1 MKVRIKR
8 VDKFFPLPIH
18 ETKGSVGFDLICREK
33 KIVETNSAEL
43 IPVNIIIEIPKGYML
58 MIAPRGSMFK
68 KKGLLMP
75 NSIGI
80 IDQDYCGDNDEI
92 MLQVYNITNK
102 PVIIS
107 KGEKL
112 GQGIFVRIDQV
123 EWEET
128 DKIMG
133 ENRGGFGS
141 TDSD

>member
-18 ETKGSVGFDLICREK
+18 ETKGSVGFDLICREEK
-33 KIVETNSAEL
+33 TVETNSVEL
-43 IPVNIIIEIPKGYML
+43 IPVNIIVETPKGYML
-58 MIAPRGSMFK
+58 MIVPRGSMFK

-75 NSIGI
+75 NSAGI
-80 IDQDYCGDNDEI
+80 IDQDYCGDKDEI

-128 DKIMG
+128 DGSMG

>member
-1 MKVRIKR
+1 
-8 VDKFFPLPIH
+8 
-18 ETKGSVGFDLICREK
+18 
-33 KIVETNSAEL
+33 
-43 IPVNIIIEIPKGYML
+43 

-68 KKGLLMP
+68 KKGFLMP

-112 GQGIFVRIDQV
+112 GQGIFVRIFIKNCIISYSKV
-123 EWEET
+123 
-128 DKIMG
+128 IL
-133 ENRGGFGS
+133 
-141 TDSD
+141 

>member
-43 IPVNIIIEIPKGYML
+43 IPVNIIVEIPKGYML
-58 MIAPRGSMFK
+58 MIVPRGSMFK

-128 DKIMG
+128 DRSMG

>member
-8 VDKFFPLPIH
+8 IDKSFPLPVH
-18 ETKGSVGFDLICREK
+18 ETKGSVGFDLICREEK
-33 KIVETNSAEL
+33 TVKTNSAEL
-43 IPVNIIIEIPKGYML
+43 IPVNIIVETPEGYML
-58 MIAPRGSMFK
+58 MLAPRGSMFR

-75 NSIGI
+75 NSVGI
-80 IDQDYCGDNDEI
+80 IDQDYCGDSDEI

-112 GQGIFVRIDQV
+112 GQGIFVKIKKV

-128 DKIMG
+128 DKSMG

>member
-8 VDKFFPLPIH
+8 IDKSLPLPIH
-18 ETKGSVGFDLICREK
+18 ETKGSVGFDLICREER
-33 KIVETNSAEL
+33 IVDTNSVEL
-43 IPVNIIIEIPKGYML
+43 IPVNIIVETPKGYML
-58 MIAPRGSMFK
+58 MIAPRGSMFR
-68 KKGLLMP
+68 KKGLLIP
-75 NSIGI
+75 NSVGI
-80 IDQDYCGDNDEI
+80 IDQDYCGNDDEI

-102 PVIIS
+102 PAIIS

-123 EWEET
+123 EWQET
-128 DKIMG
+128 DRNMG

>member
-43 IPVNIIIEIPKGYML
+43 IPVNIIVEIPKGYML
-58 MIAPRGSMFK
+58 MIVPRGSMFK

-102 PVIIS
+102 SVIIS

-128 DKIMG
+128 DRSMG

>member
-8 VDKFFPLPIH
+8 VDKFFSLPIH
-18 ETKGSVGFDLICREK
+18 ETKGSVGFDLICREEK
-33 KIVETNSAEL
+33 TVETNSTEL
-43 IPVNIIIEIPKGYML
+43 IPVNIIVETPKGYML

-75 NSIGI
+75 NSVGI
-80 IDQDYCGDNDEI
+80 IDQDYCGNNDEI
-92 MLQVYNITNK
+92 MLQVYNITAK
-102 PVIIS
+102 PVIIP

-128 DKIMG
+128 DRSMG